1 MKKIKLERVA
11 GSFINRYLNGED
23 IYVPISYDAKS
34 GFFVLDYVQDIMGV
48 NYSRDPREQINT
60 DNCKNNVRNAFQ
72 FLDSDSFHEIRVGD
86 CKKIKEYLKMFGIYE
101 NSCYKVEEKNPITP
115 IYNAFYNEQRNEL
128 KNCRFIWK
136 KEFVM
141 KYVDPDQKET

>member
-23 IYVPISYDAKS
+23 IYMPISYNTKS

-48 NYSRDPREQINT
+48 TLGHSRDSRDIINT

-72 FLDSDSFHEIRVGD
+72 FLNSDSIHEFEQKQFVD
-86 CKKIKEYLKMFGIYE
+86 CNKIKAYLKMFGIYE
-101 NSCYKVEEKNPITP
+101 NSHYNVEEEPKPNG
-115 IYNAFYNEQRNEL
+115 L
-128 KNCRFIWK
+128 KKCRFQWN
-136 KEFVM
+136 KEFTM
-141 KYVDPDQKET
+141 KYVEPDEKEK

>member
-72 FLDSDSFHEIRVGD
+72 FLDSDSFHEFEQKQFVD
-86 CKKIKEYLKMFGIYE
+86 CNKIKAYLKMFGIYE
-101 NSCYKVEEKNPITP
+101 NSHYKVEEEPKPNG
-115 IYNAFYNEQRNEL
+115 L
-128 KNCRFIWK
+128 KKCHFQWN
-136 KEFVM
+136 KEFTM
-141 KYVDPDQKET
+141 KYVEPDEKEK